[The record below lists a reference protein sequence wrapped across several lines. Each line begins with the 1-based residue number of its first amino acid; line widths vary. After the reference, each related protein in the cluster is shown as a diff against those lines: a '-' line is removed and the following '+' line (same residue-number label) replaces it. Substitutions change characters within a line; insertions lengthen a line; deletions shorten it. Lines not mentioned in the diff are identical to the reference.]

1 MFKIAEEL
9 LFKTLIFLVFLI
21 YFYLSLKFPSIPMQ
35 EGYGAGLFPVIISV
49 SFFLFAI
56 KDFLTKG
63 GQDLNKRENLILLR
77 FLIIIFIP
85 LFFINYLGMY
95 FVLGLFLLYLNYML
109 KISIIKNI
117 IITLVAIIIVHLV
130 FVKVFKLSFP
140 EIWFIE

>member
-63 GQDLNKRENLILLR
+63 GQDLNKRENLILLK